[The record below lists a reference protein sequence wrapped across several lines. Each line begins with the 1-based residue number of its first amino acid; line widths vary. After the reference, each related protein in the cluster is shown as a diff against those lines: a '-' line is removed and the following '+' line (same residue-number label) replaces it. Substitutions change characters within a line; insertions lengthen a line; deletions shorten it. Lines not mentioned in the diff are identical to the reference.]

1 MADVL
6 SWYGFE
12 SPQAFVRS
20 RQLALKAIALD
31 DLLAEGHA
39 SLGMGLFYSDW
50 GKAGAEKEFLRAI
63 QLDPNYA
70 NAHHWYGELLSVTG
84 RHQEAILQAKRAL
97 EIEPLSL
104 IYELLKHPGE
114 KYVSPYWMAQIAA
127 DLGKKDEALQWLEA
141 AWAGRAVW
149 MVMLSVDPAFD
160 PLRSDPRFQSF
171 VRRIH
176 LLQ

>member
-1 MADVL
+1 
-6 SWYGFE
+6 
-12 SPQAFVRS
+12 
-20 RQLALKAIALD
+20 LK
-31 DLLAEGHA
+31 
-39 SLGMGLFYSDW
+39 
-50 GKAGAEKEFLRAI
+50 R
-63 QLDPNYA
+63 
-70 NAHHWYGELLSVTG
+70 
-84 RHQEAILQAKRAL
+84 
-97 EIEPLSL
+97 
-104 IYELLKHPGE
+104 PGE

-127 DLGKKDEALQWLEA
+127 DLGEKNEALQWLET